1 MAYNPFGEE
10 TGVEDFSNQQA
21 TDEER
26 KKRLARMAM
35 LVTGQ
40 AGLGDMA
47 GQMLG
52 ERVAPISQAIENP
65 QAAIAQR
72 FGQPV
77 EQTQPT
83 QPVAPVAPT
92 VQQPQQ
98 EQLQQPVA
106 QQPVTPVTP
115 EQVQLPQPGP
125 ATQVAGPTQV
135 QQPQSQIAQVQA
147 QPQAVPQQA
156 EVTKP
161 AMNDIFHDAFVK
173 ASNSTDPKER
183 RAAFAQLIG
192 NPQVPEGIKS
202 QANQMFVQDYQNE
215 RAKQQAMEKLQTA
228 TPNDIARYMQEK
240 TKDEGSYLKAILFK
254 RLGLTE
260 LAEQEQEKLS
270 PTLKA
275 ASVTDS
281 TTGQRYTAYR
291 NKQGEIVK
299 AFNTEGQTAGQDEI
313 ARLSAATLPTSAHQL
328 PAVHGS
334 PVQNAQ
340 GQTGL
345 LMYDPQ
351 TQSSYVQVGNQRLAP
366 TGWTT
371 MAQNVN
377 SVYGAAGAK
386 QQGTQAAQTGVQ
398 QPALPAMAGGTQQA
412 PAVMQQPQVQAQPQ
426 SVARPAPV
434 NPATMGQVPQA
445 PAAQPQ
451 VQQQPAP
458 QAIVGG
464 GGTVTQRPGES
475 YTSFQQRQ
483 KAAEEQTAA
492 NIQAN
497 KEVNVAERK
506 PPAEAKGKTQ
516 AKDIQNQ
523 YFADNTYEM
532 IKPIASL
539 IKKSTGSG
547 IGSSIDSLAA
557 KIGASTN
564 GAQAIAEL
572 EPYVYPIVS
581 NIPRFEGAQSDYD
594 VKQYQRAAGDF
605 ANAEKP
611 VKTRLAALQGMIS
624 LLKKYDKEGKND
636 WSFGEGKPAGTGTT
650 TSGNKYKRVE

>member
-10 TGVEDFSNQQA
+10 TGVEDFSNKQA

-40 AGLGDMA
+40 SGLGDMA

-65 QAAIAQR
+65 QAAIEQR

-77 EQTQPT
+77 QQP
-83 QPVAPVAPT
+83 QPVTPVAPT

-135 QQPQSQIAQVQA
+135 QQPQSQVAQVQA
-147 QPQAVPQQA
+147 QPQTQPVPQQA
-156 EVTKP
+156 EITKP

-228 TPNDIARYMQEK
+228 SPNDIARYMQEK

-398 QPALPAMAGGTQQA
+398 QPALPAMAGTTQQA
-412 PAVMQQPQVQAQPQ
+412 PAVMQQPQAQPQ

-451 VQQQPAP
+451 VQAQPQP

-464 GGTVTQRPGES
+464 GGAVTQRPGES
-475 YTSFQQRQ
+475 FASFEQRR
-483 KAAEEQTAA
+483 KIAEEQAAA

-497 KEVNVAERK
+497 KEVSVAERK
-506 PPAEAKGKTQ
+506 PPAEAKGKVQ
-516 AKDIQNQ
+516 AKDVNNQ
-523 YFADNTYEM
+523 AFADSSYSL
-532 IKPIASL
+532 IKPINDE

-547 IGSSIDSLAA
+547 LGAGVDVLAG
-557 KIGASTN
+557 KFGVGTQ
-564 GAQAIAEL
+564 GAQSIAKL
-572 EPYVYPIVS
+572 EVLAYPLLANV
-581 NIPRFEGAQSDYD
+581 PRFEGPQSDYD
-594 VKQYQRAAGDF
+594 VQTYMKAAGDF
-605 ANAEKP
+605 SNDKKP
-611 VKTRLAALQGMIS
+611 ASVRLAALQAMVS
-624 LLKKYDKEGKND
+624 VLKKYDKEGKND
-636 WSFGEGKPAGTGTT
+636 WSFGEGQSTGSGTT
-650 TSGNKYKRVE
+650 TSGNKYKRVN